1 MTGGAWQREETRWPR
16 TPELAS
22 TGTPVHTCN
31 IQHPTSNP
39 PPVQASH
46 GRARPAR
53 AQGGRAIG
61 RQGHCRFQKE
71 KEQRRQIGRGRG
83 RGGSLHEDTIGGS
96 KDGPEG
102 PPAACGRMTAARPR
116 RARALGR
123 RLKKGNVGMQ
133 DPGWRLGCQGGVPN
147 RVVTWGGLGGSERR
161 PIACWGLVEAKRQF
175 ERQSWSEIWNVLLCV
190 PFARSGDRG
199 SRIADGI
206 LRIRKDVSCTAQDH
220 HPSSIIISELIALSC
235 CRIISKRRGTG

>member
-1 MTGGAWQREETRWPR
+1 
-16 TPELAS
+16 
-22 TGTPVHTCN
+22 
-31 IQHPTSNP
+31 
-39 PPVQASH
+39 
-46 GRARPAR
+46 
-53 AQGGRAIG
+53 
-61 RQGHCRFQKE
+61 
-71 KEQRRQIGRGRG
+71 
-83 RGGSLHEDTIGGS
+83 
-96 KDGPEG
+96 
-102 PPAACGRMTAARPR
+102 MTAARAR

-175 ERQSWSEIWNVLLCV
+175 ERQSWSEIWNGLLCV

-235 CRIISKRRGTG
+235 CRIISKRRGTGWIGLKRADGTWKRDDQRERSIRAADLHEQAPKGSSLCQPKQTCTPDIL